1 MKKTLLICI
10 SLLIASCS
18 TYNVEKEINKSSAKK
33 YKNSAIIFR
42 LPKSSSVS
50 RQEIEKNF
58 ISWLEGFQKNNRLL
72 IPENVSEKI
81 RFYDSEADRF
91 YQVSEDDSFLLEKST
106 GSLSVFNRE
115 NEKELKNIIN
125 GNGLDSILIY
135 EIDGFCSATIQY
147 LSFSS
152 MIVILDADG
161 KISYLDHQSDAYN
174 TEEIT
179 PFNSKIKMN
188 LMDKISERL
197 IEQLLNLDYIEK
209 N

>member
-1 MKKTLLICI
+1 MKKLIIICI
-10 SLLIASCS
+10 SILFSSCS
-18 TYNVEKEINKSSAKK
+18 TYNVENEINKSSVSK

-42 LPKSSSVS
+42 LPKNSSVS

-58 ISWLEGFQKNNRLL
+58 ISWLEGFKKNNTLL
-72 IPENVSEKI
+72 IPDNVSDKI
-81 RFYDSEADRF
+81 RFYDSDADRF
-91 YQVSEDDSFLLEKST
+91 YQVSEDNVFLLEKSS

-125 GNGLDSILIY
+125 GNGLDSIIIY

-161 KISYLDHQSDAYN
+161 KISYLDHQSDAYD

-188 LMDKISERL
+188 LLDKIAERL
-197 IEQLLNLDYIEK
+197 IEQLLDLDYIEK

>member
-1 MKKTLLICI
+1 MKKSIIICI
-10 SLLIASCS
+10 SILFASCS
-18 TYNVEKEINKSSAKK
+18 TYNVENEINRSSVSK

-42 LPKSSSVS
+42 LPKSSPVS
-50 RQEIEKNF
+50 IQEIEKNF
-58 ISWLEGFQKNNRLL
+58 ISWLEGFKKNNRLL
-72 IPENVSEKI
+72 IPENIIDKI
-81 RFYDSEADRF
+81 RFYDSDADRF
-91 YQVSEDDSFLLEKST
+91 YQVSEDNVFLLEKSS

-125 GNGLDSILIY
+125 GNGLDSIIIY

-161 KISYLDHQSDAYN
+161 KISYLDHQSDAYD

-188 LMDKISERL
+188 LLDKISERL
-197 IEQLLNLDYIEK
+197 IKQLLDLDYIEK